1 VESRSGVSE
10 PGHHLLCCD
19 KEMSSADLV
28 SRIRTSSPPKLPNLE
43 SIGQRINSTNR
54 TLKCHTQYFTA
65 TAGPLARP
73 ARSSIRNRISGDEI
87 PRVRSSSLRNSDCRG
102 EPWRPHMKSTP
113 RIHVH
118 PARLE
123 LWEMKPACKS
133 VFEGIYSEKET
144 EFVAVLMRE
153 WDIFRM
159 RFDDD
164 E

>member
-28 SRIRTSSPPKLPNLE
+28 SRIRTSSPLE

-54 TLKCHTQYFTA
+54 TLKMPHPILYWTATHTA
-65 TAGPLARP
+65 TAGPRP
-73 ARSSIRNRISGDEI
+73 ARPSIRNRISGDEI

-123 LWEMKPACKS
+123 FWHASLFLRGFIARKRRKLLQ
-133 VFEGIYSEKET
+133 Y
-144 EFVAVLMRE
+144 
-153 WDIFRM
+153 
-159 RFDDD
+159 
-164 E
+164 